1 MHKNLTI
8 GQKGVLLYRTGKAP
22 SLTKLQTLQGKIV
35 GLVARQETRAEKEQH
50 HQRNP
55 KKRTPALP
63 TLPKVLE
70 KKYIFHRKVGW
81 FWAKITQTE
90 KFLRHSA
97 IFALLFA
104 KAHIMKIVIAG
115 AGDVGFHLAELL
127 STQEQNITL
136 IDLDEEVLH
145 YASTHLD
152 VLTLYGDASLFS
164 ILEQAEI
171 ANTDLVLAVTTSEKT
186 NLITAILA
194 KKMGARQTVAR
205 VNNPEYL
212 ASGQKQVFKE
222 MGVDSLISPEKL
234 AAEEIKRLLSQ
245 CSFTDVFPFEEGKL
259 MLVGLTLQTTSPI
272 IDKPLA
278 ELNRPDG
285 GQMQVRPIAVL
296 RGKETIIPRGDT
308 MLRAND
314 HVYFISRPQYLQKL
328 EAFLGQHHKEVRKV
342 MILGGSDLATTTARL
357 LENLYDITFV
367 EPDKT
372 RCKKLADSLSN
383 TLIIHGAAD
392 NIELLKEEGLEQM
405 DAFIALTPNS
415 ETNIVSC
422 LMAKSNEV
430 PKTIAQVENR
440 EYIYLS
446 QNIGVDTLIN
456 KKLIAA
462 NNIFRFV
469 RRGQVEAITGLHGVD
484 AEIIE
489 FVIQRESKLTKHPLR
504 EIKFPEGSLIAGI
517 IRQEESIIPDGNFQL
532 KLNDK
537 VIVMGRPN
545 SIPKLE
551 QMFE

>member
-1 MHKNLTI
+1 
-8 GQKGVLLYRTGKAP
+8 
-22 SLTKLQTLQGKIV
+22 
-35 GLVARQETRAEKEQH
+35 
-50 HQRNP
+50 
-55 KKRTPALP
+55 
-63 TLPKVLE
+63 
-70 KKYIFHRKVGW
+70 
-81 FWAKITQTE
+81 
-90 KFLRHSA
+90 
-97 IFALLFA
+97 
-104 KAHIMKIVIAG
+104 MKIVIAG

-136 IDLDEEVLH
+136 IDLDEDVLH

-171 ANTDLVLAVTTSEKT
+171 EDTDLMLAVTTSEKT

-212 ASGQKQVFKE
+212 ATGQKQIFKE
-222 MGVDSLISPEKL
+222 MGVDSLISPEEL

-259 MLVGLTLQTTSPI
+259 MLVGLTLQRTSPI

-285 GQMQVRPIAVL
+285 GQMQIRPIAVL

-308 MLRAND
+308 ILQTND

-328 EAFLGQHHKEVRKV
+328 ENFLGQHHREIHKV
-342 MILGGSDLATTTARL
+342 MILGGSSLAETTARR
-357 LENLYDITFV
+357 LESIYNITFV
-367 EPDKT
+367 ELDKK
-372 RCKKLADSLSN
+372 RCKRLADELSH
-383 TLIIHGAAD
+383 TLIIHGAPD
-392 NIELLKEEGLEQM
+392 NIELLREEGLEQM

-422 LMAKSNEV
+422 LMAKSNQV
-430 PKTIAQVENR
+430 PKTIAQVENK
-440 EYIYLS
+440 EYIHLS

-469 RRGQVEAITGLHGVD
+469 RRGQIEAITGLHGVD

-489 FVIQRESKLTKHPLR
+489 FVIQRESKLTQHPLR

-517 IRQEESIIPDGNFQL
+517 IRREESIIPDGNFQL
-532 KLNDK
+532 QVHDK
-537 VIVMGRPN
+537 VIVMGRPD

-551 QMFE
+551 QLFV